1 MRNMQLCA
9 RMCSGKSFEL
19 QLCFLMET
27 FSNFV
32 DMKCNIDDDASIV
45 FGWIYRYCYSA
56 SSEIFNIF
64 QSEIMTFLVEI
75 IFFIHMTNLDLFSRN
90 YIFYH
95 NPTSTP
101 NTYDKFSI
109 LILSIEKEL

>member
-9 RMCSGKSFEL
+9 SICSGKSFEL
-19 QLCFLMET
+19 QICFLMET

-32 DMKCNIDDDASIV
+32 DMECNIDDDASIV
-45 FGWIYRYCYSA
+45 FGWNYRYCYSA
-56 SSEIFNIF
+56 SSESFNIF
-64 QSEIMTFLVEI
+64 QSEILTVLVEI
-75 IFFIHMTNLDLFSRN
+75 IFL
-90 YIFYH
+90 YH

-109 LILSIEKEL
+109 LILSIEKAL